1 MYALYMKRVCV
12 FCGSNQGA
20 LPEYRQA
27 AIEFAEELAARRIGV
42 VYGGASVGLMGIIAD
57 TMLSCGGEVIGVI
70 PNMLVNK
77 EVAHRGLTK
86 LYEVKSMHQRK
97 ALMAE
102 LSDAFVTLPGGFG
115 TLEEFTEVISWRL
128 LGLHQKPCGLLNI
141 LGYFDRFL
149 QFLDYAV
156 SQQFIKPAHRA
167 HILVDD
173 DPARLVATLVQN
185 FTVSDGVWLTGKEQT

>member
-1 MYALYMKRVCV
+1 
-12 FCGSNQGA
+12 
-20 LPEYRQA
+20 
-27 AIEFAEELAARRIGV
+27 
-42 VYGGASVGLMGIIAD
+42 
-57 TMLSCGGEVIGVI
+57 
-70 PNMLVNK
+70 MLVNK